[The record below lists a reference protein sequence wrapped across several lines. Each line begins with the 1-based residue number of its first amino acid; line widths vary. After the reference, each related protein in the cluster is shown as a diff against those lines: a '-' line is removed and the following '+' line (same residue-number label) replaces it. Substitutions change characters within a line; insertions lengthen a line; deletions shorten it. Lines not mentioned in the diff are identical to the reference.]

1 MLGGSARV
9 MAGWARD
16 ERDGERDGW
25 WTDGGRTSE
34 GPRPNIARTDP
45 RRPAREEG
53 ERRSWRVRPEGRR
66 S

>member
-16 ERDGERDGW
+16 ERDGERDGR
-25 WTDGGRTSE
+25 TDGGRTSE

-53 ERRSWRVRPEGRR
+53 ERRWHVRTEGRR